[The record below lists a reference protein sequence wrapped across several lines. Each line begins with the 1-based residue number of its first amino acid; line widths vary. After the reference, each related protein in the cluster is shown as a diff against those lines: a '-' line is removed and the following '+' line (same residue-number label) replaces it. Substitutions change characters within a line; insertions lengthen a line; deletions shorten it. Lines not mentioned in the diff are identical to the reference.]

1 MQEEPVHCLIG
12 RLVVTSQVANVKI
25 YETPNIMEYAHV
37 RVRVHLINVMR

>member
-12 RLVVTSQVANVKI
+12 GLVVISQVANVKI
-25 YETPNIMEYAHV
+25 YQAPDIMEYVHV